1 MKFNSQLQW
10 PCCVLKSTSSQTQ
23 PTLRT
28 VPLKK
33 GSHHQQKNSS
43 RHQYMYNSQNTLPF
57 VVTRKVKRIG
67 VCTWVMS
74 RPWSRLWMDGRW
86 NQVSFLCQNWE
97 LLATELNFTNHRS
110 FQPANISPTSR
121 TCLPISSCS
130 IDSDS
135 SPTGYDS
142 ISDLI
147 NDLIYQQLALASE
160 TWWWSA
166 K

>member
-1 MKFNSQLQW
+1 MYWSRQV
-10 PCCVLKSTSSQTQ
+10 PQTQ

-33 GSHHQQKNSS
+33 GSHHHQQKNSS
-43 RHQYMYNSQNTLPF
+43 WHSICTIAR
-57 VVTRKVKRIG
+57 TRYRCSNQKSKENG
-67 VCTWVMS
+67 VCTWEMS
-74 RPWSRLWMDGRW
+74 RPWSRLWMDGRC

-110 FQPANISPTSR
+110 FQPANRSPTSR

-147 NDLIYQQLALASE
+147 NDLIYQQLALPSK

-166 K
+166 KRPQ